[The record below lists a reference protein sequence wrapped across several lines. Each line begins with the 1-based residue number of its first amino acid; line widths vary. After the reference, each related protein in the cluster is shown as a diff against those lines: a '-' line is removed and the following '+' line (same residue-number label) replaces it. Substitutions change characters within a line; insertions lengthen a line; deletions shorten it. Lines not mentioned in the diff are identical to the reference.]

1 MEQRS
6 IGVIIVAGGSGSRM
20 GGTLPKQFAFV
31 GGEPILVRT
40 INSFATAIPSAKII
54 VVLPAT
60 QIDFWRNLSAR
71 FRVARHSVVEGGKE
85 RFYSVLN
92 GITAMSDA
100 VDLIAVHDG
109 VRPFAS
115 KKLILRAVECATQH
129 GSAIP
134 VVMPVDSL
142 RVASEDGSSA
152 PIDRSTL
159 RAVQTPQIFDAA
171 TLRAAYDT
179 PFSPAFT
186 DDASV
191 VEHMGERVSLC
202 EGERF
207 NIKITTPE
215 DMVMAEAIA
224 EWLKTEKEKR

>member
-1 MEQRS
+1 MEQRA
-6 IGVIIVAGGSGSRM
+6 IGVIIVAGGCGSRM
-20 GGTLPKQFAFV
+20 GSSLPKQFAFV

-40 INSFATAIPSAKII
+40 INSFATALPTAKIV

-60 QIDFWRNLSAR
+60 QIDFWHNLSAR
-71 FRVARHSVVEGGKE
+71 FRVARHTTVEGGKE
-85 RFYSVLN
+85 RFHSVLN

-115 KKLILRAVECATQH
+115 KELILRAVECATAN

-134 VVMPVDSL
+134 VVVPVDSL
-142 RVASEDGSSA
+142 RVMGDNGSSK

-179 PFSPAFT
+179 AYNPSFT

-191 VEHMGERVSLC
+191 VEYMGERVTLC
-202 EGERF
+202 DGERN

-215 DMVMAEAIA
+215 DMVVAEAIA
-224 EWLKTEKEKR
+224 QSLKAKNRE